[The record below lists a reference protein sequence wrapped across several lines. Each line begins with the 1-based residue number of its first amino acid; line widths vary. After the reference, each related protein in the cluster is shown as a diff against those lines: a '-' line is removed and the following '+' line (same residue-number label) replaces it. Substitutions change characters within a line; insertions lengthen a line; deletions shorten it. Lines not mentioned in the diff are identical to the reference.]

1 MPIHVLYIMHITHDK
16 YRPFVPHKIYNNY
29 NNITFLELA
38 PNSMHS
44 LGSITILHFF
54 VSFTMLRQYLGS
66 VRFLQPEQF
75 TCATHEQATREREL
89 LGHLESWEWVANINS
104 LFMQKKSCIGT
115 MTQGHGQNYCS
126 PYFNPVLMGGLWM
139 AHFLLVPEKVQARG
153 SAKVSNGFNQF
164 EAGQSKCWEHTRAV
178 SVLYVILWSWRLKE
192 YLGAVAY
199 WKCSTRSNP
208 NFPSCTLKP
217 TGLSA

>member
-1 MPIHVLYIMHITHDK
+1 MRHTWTSNE
-16 YRPFVPHKIYNNY
+16 R
-29 NNITFLELA
+29 E
-38 PNSMHS
+38 S
-44 LGSITILHFF
+44 
-54 VSFTMLRQYLGS
+54 YLGTWS
-66 VRFLQPEQF
+66 LENELQTSIVCSCKRNLALEQWLKAMDRI
-75 TCATHEQATREREL
+75 TVVLISIQ
-89 LGHLESWEWVANINS
+89 SW
-104 LFMQKKSCIGT
+104 C
-115 MTQGHGQNYCS
+115 
-126 PYFNPVLMGGLWM
+126 LWM

-192 YLGAVAY
+192 YLGSVAY